1 MVGSATAGHDG
12 AQMLRVN
19 YTDPTTGVMRSTTDT
34 VSVAKGQPGEIT
46 VNVTISTVPAMEYG
60 PLVYS
65 YLLTPT
71 HLIEAPQR
79 QVF

>member
-1 MVGSATAGHDG
+1 
-12 AQMLRVN
+12 MLHVN
-19 YTDPTTGVMRSTTDT
+19 YTDPTTGLLGSTMDT
-34 VSVAKGQPGEIT
+34 VPAAKEQPGEIT

-65 YLLTPT
+65 YVLTPT

-79 QVF
+79 